1 MSFLYPQSRFDGCV
15 LCADSRKEGGSALP
29 DGRATGGRGMSEDGV
44 GGGIPRPGGGAR
56 SITTM
61 SAVGKND
68 GSFGEGRSGRAVLV
82 WFERHGYRT
91 ARKRC
96 QPVYD
101 LSILS

>member
-1 MSFLYPQSRFDGCV
+1 MSFLYPQSRFDRCV

-29 DGRATGGRGMSEDGV
+29 DGRATGGGGMSEDRV
-44 GGGIPRPGGGAR
+44 GGGIPRPGGRAR

-61 SAVGKND
+61 STVGKND

-96 QPVYD
+96 QAG
-101 LSILS
+101 